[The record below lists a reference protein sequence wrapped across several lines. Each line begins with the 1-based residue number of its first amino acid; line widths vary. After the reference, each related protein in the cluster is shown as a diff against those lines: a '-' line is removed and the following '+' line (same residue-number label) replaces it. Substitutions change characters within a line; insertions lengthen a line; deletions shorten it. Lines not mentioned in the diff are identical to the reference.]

1 MIGGL
6 SLDLRSVSSFTLVQA
21 DSPEGS
27 ETVIIDEKD
36 FTVLGDALRTL
47 RKSEAPVKYLKF
59 NHSGIT
65 YSLYPIE
72 DSEEFK
78 VVKTPVLN

>member
-1 MIGGL
+1 MNGL
-6 SLDLRSVSSFTLVQA
+6 SIDLRGVSSFTLVQA

-27 ETVIIDEKD
+27 ETVIIDEKE
-36 FTVLGDALRTL
+36 FTVLGDAMRTL
-47 RKSEAPVKYLKF
+47 RQSQAPVKYLKF
-59 NHSGIT
+59 NHSGTT

-78 VVKTPVLN
+78 VVKTPIMN